1 MSTSSAAVR
10 DTTFCDWKGHKVFDV
25 VLGRSEAAL
34 EAYLDEAQRLGLR
47 ALRIIHGEGIGV
59 QREMVRSVLGR
70 TPFVAEFWDAP
81 LEAGAW
87 GATLVTLSG
96 PSE

>member
-1 MSTSSAAVR
+1 MAEDEPVEIPVTDVLDLHAFAPR
-10 DTTFCDWKGHKVFDV
+10 DMK
-25 VLGRSEAAL
+25 AAL